1 MWTWAALALLAAVGS
16 DPDAGT
22 TSKKEA
28 YLASKAD
35 TSEVAPAPETALEVV
50 YARNL
55 HTHEVMVL
63 EGPRVEPTAVD
74 AFLRCWFT
82 HDSSDIPDELVGRVL
97 EAAHHFGARQVQIIS
112 GFRHP
117 KYNKMLRK
125 KGREVAERSQHTLGN
140 AIDFRLVGVP
150 TEKLRAFV
158 RGRHDGGV
166 GYYPF
171 SAFIHIDTGRKRN
184 WKGR

>member
-1 MWTWAALALLAAVGS
+1 VWSFILAMLLASSEAE
-16 DPDAGT
+16 P
-22 TSKKEA
+22 SKKAA
-28 YLASKAD
+28 YMASKTTGDSQA
-35 TSEVAPAPETALEVV
+35 SRGAPEQALEVV
-50 YARNL
+50 YGRNL

-63 EGPRVEPTAVD
+63 EGPQVEPEAVD

-82 HDSSDIPDELVGRVL
+82 DDSSDIPDELVGRVL
-97 EAAHHFGARQVQIIS
+97 EAAHHFGAQQVQIIS

-125 KGREVAERSQHTLGN
+125 KGREVAEKSQHTLGH
-140 AIDFRLVGVP
+140 AVDFRLVGVP
-150 TEKLRAFV
+150 TDQLRAFV
-158 RGRHDGGV
+158 RGQHDGGV

-171 SAFIHIDTGRKRN
+171 SGFIHIDIGRKRN